1 MHVVCCRRLLYMQR
15 PLFEG
20 REAVLNVN
28 RGVGVSNAGS
38 SHLNCALANYRSS
51 LDDTSRAQ
59 YDQKIGRIIHVDP
72 YRIENG
78 EFTSDKDKWP
88 SLSKRDILL
97 YLLVTTSNYTLE
109 EF

>member
-1 MHVVCCRRLLYMQR
+1 MQR
-15 PLFEG
+15 PLFDG
-20 REAVLNVN
+20 GEAVLNVN
-28 RGVGVSNAGS
+28 KGAAVTMASS
-38 SHLNCALANYRSS
+38 SHLNCALAGYRSS
-51 LDDTSRAQ
+51 LDDTNRAL
-59 YDQKIGRIIHVDP
+59 YDQKIGMINHVDP